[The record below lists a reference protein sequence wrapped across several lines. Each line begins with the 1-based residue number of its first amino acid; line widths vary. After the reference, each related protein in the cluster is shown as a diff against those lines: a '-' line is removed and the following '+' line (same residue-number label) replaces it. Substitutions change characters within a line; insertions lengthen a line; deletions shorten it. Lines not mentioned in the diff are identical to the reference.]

1 MSVPTYLPALGRLL
15 IALIFVMSGLSKIA
29 APAATIAYIQS
40 SGAPFA
46 PGAFAIAVIVEVIGG
61 LALLVGFQTRLTAAG
76 LAIFTLATAVL
87 FHNNMAD
94 QNQMIH
100 FLKNVMMAGGLLQ
113 IAAFGAGALSLDNR
127 AKHAAPQAVAAH

>member
-1 MSVPTYLPALGRLL
+1 MSTPTYLPALGRLL

-29 APAATIAYIQS
+29 APVDTMTYIQS
-40 SGAPFA
+40 AGAPFA
-46 PGAFAIAVIVEVIGG
+46 PAAFAIAVIAEVGGG
-61 LALLVGFQTRLTAAG
+61 LALLLGFQTRLAATM

-100 FLKNVMMAGGLLQ
+100 FLKNIAITGGLLQ
-113 IAAFGAGALSLDNR
+113 VVAFGAGAFSLDNR
-127 AKHAAPQAVAAH
+127 RKSVSVPA

>member
-1 MSVPTYLPALGRLL
+1 MSTPTYLPALGRLL

-46 PGAFAIAVIVEVIGG
+46 PGAFAVAVLVEVIGG
-61 LALLVGFQTRLTAAG
+61 LALLVGFQTRIAAG
-76 LAIFTLATAVL
+76 ALAIFTLAAAVL

-100 FLKNVMMAGGLLQ
+100 FLKNIAITGGLLQ
-113 IAAFGAGALSLDNR
+113 VIAFGAGPFSLDNWR
-127 AKHAAPQAVAAH
+127 KSASVPA

>member
-1 MSVPTYLPALGRLL
+1 MSTPTYLPALGRLL

-46 PGAFAIAVIVEVIGG
+46 PGAFAVAVLVEVIGG
-61 LALLVGFQTRLTAAG
+61 LTLLVGFQTRMAAG
-76 LAIFTLATAVL
+76 ALAIFTLAAAVL
-87 FHNNMAD
+87 FHNNIAD

-100 FLKNVMMAGGLLQ
+100 FLKNIAITGGLLQ
-113 IAAFGAGALSLDNR
+113 VIAFGAGPFSLDNR
-127 AKHAAPQAVAAH
+127 RKSASVPA